1 MRSSNTITGEP
12 ITPTAEESALA
23 RKSLKALTELL
34 GEEDKELVVSIGEG
48 KRKVGVELPS
58 SALRL
63 LKEILGEMAEGK
75 TLTLIPTQA
84 ELMTQEAADYLRV
97 SRPFLVKLLDA
108 GEIEHHLVG
117 SHRRVMLKDL
127 LEYQAR
133 MKRHRQ
139 ETLDELTAEAQK
151 LKLGY

>member
-1 MRSSNTITGEP
+1 MRSSITITGKP
-12 ITPTAEESALA
+12 ITPTNEESALA

-34 GEEDKELVVSIGEG
+34 GEENKDLVLSFEEG
-48 KRKVGVELPS
+48 KRKVGVKLPS
-58 SALRL
+58 SALRM

-75 TLTLIPTQA
+75 TLTLIPTQS
-84 ELMTQEAADYLRV
+84 ELTTQEAADHLRV

-117 SHRRVMLKDL
+117 SHRRVRLKDL

-133 MKRHRQ
+133 IKRRRQ